1 MKTSTLTFNL
11 TTKAVAVSLSLSL
24 SLFFIVS
31 LHLSIHLP
39 EQQNRKKEKILN
51 NPFLSNFYQKT
62 NLKQVIAQNSSHC
75 FVNFPVFF
83 VLSFLPETK
92 IGTSF

>member
-11 TTKAVAVSLSLSL
+11 TTKAEAVSL
-24 SLFFIVS
+24 S

-39 EQQNRKKEKILN
+39 EQHNRKKEKFKKS
-51 NPFLSNFYQKT
+51 PFLSDFYQRT
-62 NLKQVIAQNSSHC
+62 NLKQVIAQNSLHC
-75 FVNFPVFF
+75 FVNFHVFF